1 MMEIVLDASAAGAWC
16 IETEAGRAE
25 AGLLIEQLA
34 VTRGIVPGVFSDEMR
49 NLLLVAE
56 RKGRHGEGAALG
68 EMERIRAL
76 QLRTDHE
83 QNDKTILMLA
93 RRHGLSGYDAV
104 YLETAKRRRTA
115 LATSDRRL
123 ARATAKA
130 GVPNP
135 LDREL
140 S

>member
-16 IETEAGRAE
+16 IETEAGSAE
-25 AGLLIEQLA
+25 ASLLIEQLA
-34 VTRGIVPGVFSDEMR
+34 VTRGIVPGVFWDEMR

-56 RKGRHGEGAALG
+56 RKGRIGAGAALG
-68 EMERIRAL
+68 EMERIRVL

-123 ARATAKA
+123 ARATAKE